1 MGLSECDCIQ
11 AGKKADLLL
20 IDLNQPNM
28 QPLRNLEKNLV
39 YSGSKQNVKMTMVCG
54 NVLYQDG
61 EFYLDCPKEEIFEK
75 ANEIAQKILGE

>member
-1 MGLSECDCIQ
+1 
-11 AGKKADLLL
+11 
-20 IDLNQPNM
+20 
-28 QPLRNLEKNLV
+28 
-39 YSGSKQNVKMTMVCG
+39 MVGG